1 MYTCNTCI
9 KLFSITYF
17 AIDSFTIFFLF
28 EIKLKVNYIDLNFK
42 LILITEDEEDVKPGH
57 IT

>member
-17 AIDSFTIFFLF
+17 AIDSLTVFIF
-28 EIKLKVNYIDLNFK
+28 EIKIKVNYIDLNLK
-42 LILITEDEEDVKPGH
+42 LILITEDAEDVKPGH

>member
-1 MYTCNTCI
+1 MFTCNTCI

-17 AIDSFTIFFLF
+17 AIDSFTVFIF

-42 LILITEDEEDVKPGH
+42 LILITEDAEDVKPGH
-57 IT
+57 VT

>member
-17 AIDSFTIFFLF
+17 AIVIVLLFFLF
-28 EIKLKVNYIDLNFK
+28 EIKLKVIYIDLNFK
-42 LILITEDEEDVKPGH
+42 LILITEDAEDVKPGH
-57 IT
+57 VT